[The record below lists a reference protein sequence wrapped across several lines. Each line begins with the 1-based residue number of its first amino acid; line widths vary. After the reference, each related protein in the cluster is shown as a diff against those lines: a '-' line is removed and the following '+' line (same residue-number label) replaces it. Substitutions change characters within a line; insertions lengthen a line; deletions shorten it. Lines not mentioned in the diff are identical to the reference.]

1 MALDIRVRLK
11 RNSIIIK
18 VTGRIIGMD
27 DEKFAKKLEST
38 CAKTDRVIL
47 DLSETDFLD
56 SHGLGTIVYYFHNM
70 QKRRGDFIILNAN
83 PNPNGY
89 VKRLFEL
96 TNLDKILNIVDST
109 DSIDNEDA

>member
-11 RNSIIIK
+11 KNSIMVK

-27 DEKFAKKLEST
+27 DEKFAKKLESA
-38 CAKTDRVIL
+38 CAKTDKVIL

-70 QKRRGDFIILNAN
+70 QKQRRDFIILNAN

-109 DSIDNEDA
+109 DSIDNEDT